1 MMLEVVAPIRCNNTL
16 FITGGHSEIYGCGMT
31 QMRTAVPFD
40 ASAVNASQ
48 QLNYLSRLLIKG
60 WSGSNASNVVDFF
73 FETFECG

>member
-1 MMLEVVAPIRCNNTL
+1 
-16 FITGGHSEIYGCGMT
+16 
-31 QMRTAVPFD
+31 MRTAVPFD